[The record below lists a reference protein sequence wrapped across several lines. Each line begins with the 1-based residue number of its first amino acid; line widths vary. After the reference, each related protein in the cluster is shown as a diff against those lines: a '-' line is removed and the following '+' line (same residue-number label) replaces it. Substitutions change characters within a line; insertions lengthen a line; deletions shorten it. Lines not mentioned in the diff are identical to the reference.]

1 MVAGGKYGTRIAR
14 MKRMD
19 ADFLFIAV
27 GPNTWGRKSNA
38 SCHPEGSEG
47 SQASIGADSSLRSE

>member
-38 SCHPEGSEG
+38 SCHPEGS
-47 SQASIGADSSLRSE
+47 